1 MYKIAAVRHLIY
13 RKVKRL
19 CIQERKKYT
28 KKILMSV
35 MLLLLMCSS
44 LMTFLADSFIQNIK
58 LGKIAIQLNE
68 DDETTI

>member
-1 MYKIAAVRHLIY
+1 ME
-13 RKVKRL
+13 RL

-28 KKILMSV
+28 KKILTSV

-44 LMTFLADSFIQNIK
+44 LMTFLADSSIQNIK
-58 LGKIAIQLNE
+58 IGKIAIQLNE